1 MLTISTDTLL
11 SIIPVQFCFSVSLL
25 TSWWQWQRVNNSGSF
40 LWKLLLFIAV
50 AFYSGYFTWK
60 LHPLTICQKFLGG
73 LRFHLDTLYSSSCKF
88 LISHWGH
95 LLPGFLSYLNTR
107 GTKAFAVTSF
117 GQFWKM
123 AIYDKSRDILV
134 FLTET
139 TLSESPTFLNEGL
152 MKASLNWGLNYR
164 VKCGRGTRTAK
175 FKSLFEEIL
184 LFASLWTWDL
194 LKPFVIYLHHY
205 TCDGITD
212 KAELLKWTYSS
223 FWFVFTKKEIVTI

>member
-117 GQFWKM
+117 GEFWKM

-139 TLSESPTFLNEGL
+139 TLGKSNFSQWRANEDIFKL
-152 MKASLNWGLNYR
+152 
-164 VKCGRGTRTAK
+164 RT
-175 FKSLFEEIL
+175 
-184 LFASLWTWDL
+184 
-194 LKPFVIYLHHY
+194 
-205 TCDGITD
+205 
-212 KAELLKWTYSS
+212 
-223 FWFVFTKKEIVTI
+223 